1 MALWL
6 HTFFVFE
13 TTIILMFIAI
23 LVVRVK
29 SRCSKKDMNLNKNL
43 LLLDKDSKMKCLLQ
57 FIKHPSEVHQTTI
70 FVHK

>member
-1 MALWL
+1 
-6 HTFFVFE
+6 
-13 TTIILMFIAI
+13 MFIAI

-43 LLLDKDSKMKCLLQ
+43 LLLDKDSKMKCLPQ